1 MKVSVIIP
9 AYNEELSLE
18 RLRARLA
25 AVMATLPEYDFEVVL
40 VDDHSADATPARIA
54 DWAQADQRI
63 RGVRLAQNCG
73 SHAATAA
80 GLARCTGDC
89 AVLLAADLQ
98 DPPELLPEL
107 LAQWRGG
114 HDVVWAARSGQRGI
128 GWCERL
134 GSRLYWLL
142 MRLIAIRET
151 PAQGADVVLL
161 DRKVIDTLNAISE
174 KNTSLVSLLMWLGF
188 RQTYISYEKG
198 ARAAG
203 TSGWTLAKR
212 TKLAIDS
219 VVSFSVLPIRLT
231 WLCGLLFLGADA
243 LWTATV
249 LGGWLTGRLDVPAA
263 TAAIIG
269 LLLLGFGVLLTF
281 LGAAGE
287 YVWRT
292 YDEVRGRPRYV
303 IERILG
309 PRHSCFVPEA
319 PATSTPAGS
328 ARVVAPVP
336 TEMETLV

>member
-1 MKVSVIIP
+1 MKVSVVIP
-9 AYNEELSLE
+9 AYNEQAVLPRLCPRLS
-18 RLRARLA
+18 
-25 AVMATLPEYDFEVVL
+25 AVIATLPEYDFEVLL
-40 VDDHSADATPARIA
+40 VDDHSADATPQLIEE
-54 DWAQADQRI
+54 WAATEPRV
-63 RGVRLAQNCG
+63 RGIRLARNCG
-73 SHAATAA
+73 SHAAVTA
-80 GLARCTGDC
+80 GLAHCTGDC

-161 DRKVIDTLNAISE
+161 DRKVIAALNAISE

-203 TSGWTLAKR
+203 ASGWTLAKR

-219 VVSFSVLPIRLT
+219 VVSFSALPIRLT

-249 LGGWLTGRLDVPAA
+249 LGGWLTGRLHVPAA

-287 YVWRT
+287 YLWRA

-303 IERILG
+303 IERILE

-319 PATSTPAGS
+319 PATSTPAS
-328 ARVVAPVP
+328 AARVVAPAP
-336 TEMETLV
+336 TEMEALV